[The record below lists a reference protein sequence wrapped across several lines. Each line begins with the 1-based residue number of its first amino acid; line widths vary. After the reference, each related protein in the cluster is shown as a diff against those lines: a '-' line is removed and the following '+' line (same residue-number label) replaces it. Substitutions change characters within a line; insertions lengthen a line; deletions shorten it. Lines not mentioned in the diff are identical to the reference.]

1 MSLLRR
7 STPPTDDAAASS
19 APVTARRA
27 GATRGDARPSAAEPV
42 RVAGG
47 TAGAAGQ
54 ATGKGRPTPKRREA
68 EGRRRGP
75 APAPPRTQREASKL
89 ARANRP
95 DKEQRKELRRREAE
109 QRRAGMAR
117 GDDRYLPLRDR
128 GPVRAYVRDVVDSRP
143 HLLGLFM
150 PLALVVV
157 LSVLVPVP
165 AAQQYMSL
173 FSLIMLVVMIAEGTW
188 LGRSITAKARE
199 RFPNE
204 EVNGLGTG
212 WYSFTRASQPRR
224 LRMPKPRV
232 QRGEN
237 P

>member
-7 STPPTDDAAASS
+7 STPSTDDSAAS
-19 APVTARRA
+19 
-27 GATRGDARPSAAEPV
+27 GASAEPV

-47 TAGAAGQ
+47 TAGATA
-54 ATGKGRPTPKRREA
+54 GKGRPTPKRREA

-95 DKEQRKELRRREAE
+95 DKEQRKQQRVREAE
-109 QRRAGMAR
+109 RRRAGMAA

-128 GPVRAYVRDVVDSRP
+128 GPVRAYVRDVIDSRP

-150 PLALVVV
+150 PLALIVVV
-157 LSVLVPVP
+157 SAFVPVP
-165 AAQQYMSL
+165 AVQQYMSL
-173 FSLIMLVVMIAEGTW
+173 FSLVMLVVMIAEGAW
-188 LGRSITAKARE
+188 LGRTMTAKARE

-204 EVNGLGTG
+204 DINALSTG

-232 QRGEN
+232 ERGDN